1 MTIQSGVDTLLA
13 MYEGRGR
20 EALLPALWDVQ
31 TAFGSISPLH
41 VHQMSHVLRVP
52 EADIFGVIGF
62 YTLFHEEATG
72 RRIIRVCTDPTC
84 ALAGADDILRDVC
97 ARLDISPDETTTDG
111 EYTVEHSPCLGLC
124 DYAPAA
130 LASARGGTD
139 IALPNVSVDGLL
151 GEWHGDYFTPAGDD
165 ASVLLSPTL
174 SAAPET
180 LAEYGD
186 YASLR
191 QAIEDMTPEEAIAQV
206 EASGLIG
213 RGGAAFPTGLK
224 WKFTRGAGGDT
235 KYVVCNADESEP
247 GTFKDRVLM
256 EHRPHL
262 LLEGIALAAYA
273 VGADKAYI
281 FIRGEYPKATAI
293 LADAIHEAEAA
304 GFLGEAIMDSGFSLS
319 IELRRGAGAY
329 ICGEETA
336 LFEAIEGKRG
346 FPRMKPPY
354 PTTFGLFGKPTAV
367 NNVETLCAVP
377 SIIENGADWFKGIGS
392 EGSAGPKLV
401 SVSGHVERPGVYE
414 IEPGI
419 ALRVFLKDVCGGV
432 IGDLQT
438 VLMGGAAG
446 MFLKPEDIDVRLSFE
461 DLREVGC
468 TFGSGAIMVFNETT
482 DLREVLK
489 RLGRFFQHESC
500 GKCFPCQLG
509 TQRQVEILERLD
521 APQAGDAERLMDIGM
536 TMTEASICGLGHT
549 AGIAV
554 MSAIE
559 KFPGLFQPLP
569 PSPSPRLQGGERQAD
584 LTRKG
589 RDQWART

>member
-1 MTIQSGVDTLLA
+1 MTIQAGIDSLLA
-13 MYEGRGR
+13 KYEGRGR

-31 TAFGSISPLH
+31 GACGSINPEQ
-41 VHQMSHVLRVP
+41 VHRISHLLRVP

-62 YTLFHEEATG
+62 YTLFHDEPTG

-84 ALAGADDILRDVC
+84 ALAGADDVLRDVC
-97 ARLDISPDETTTDG
+97 ARLGISPDETTTDG

-130 LASARGGTD
+130 LASARGEAD
-139 IALPNVSVDGLL
+139 IALPNVSVAGLL
-151 GEWHGDYFTPAGDD
+151 GEWQGEYFKPAGDD
-165 ASVLLSPTL
+165 ASVLLNPRL
-174 SAAPET
+174 DAAPET

-186 YASLR
+186 YKALR
-191 QAIEDMTPEEAIAQV
+191 QAITEMTPEAVIAQV
-206 EASGLIG
+206 EAAGLIG

-224 WKFTRGAGGDT
+224 WKFTRGAGGDI

-262 LLEGIALAAYA
+262 LLEGIALAAYS
-273 VGADKAYI
+273 VGTDKAWI

-293 LADAIHEAEAA
+293 LDRAIHEAEAA
-304 GFLGEAIMDSGFSLS
+304 GLLGGAIMGSDFALD

-354 PTTFGLFGKPTAV
+354 PTTFGLFGMPTAV

-377 SIIENGADWFKGIGS
+377 GIIERGADWFKAIGA
-392 EGSAGPKLV
+392 EGSAGTKLV
-401 SVSGHVERPGVYE
+401 SVSGHVARAGVYE

-419 ALRVFLKDVCGGV
+419 TLRAFLHDVCGGV
-432 IGDLQT
+432 IGELQA

-446 MFLKPEDIDVRLSFE
+446 TFLKPEDIDVRLTFE
-461 DLREVGC
+461 DLSEVGS
-468 TFGSGAIMVFNETT
+468 TFGSGAIMVFNQTT
-482 DLREVLK
+482 DLRDVLK

-509 TQRQVEILERLD
+509 TQRQVEILERMD
-521 APQAGDAERLMDIGM
+521 APQADDAERLLDIGV

-559 KFPGLFQPLP
+559 KFPELFQENGI
-569 PSPSPRLQGGERQAD
+569 QHG
-584 LTRKG
+584 
-589 RDQWART
+589 

>member
-1 MTIQSGVDTLLA
+1 MAIQSELDAILA
-13 MYEGRGR
+13 GYDGRGR
-20 EALLPALWDVQ
+20 EALLPVLWEVQ
-31 TAFGSISPLH
+31 GACGSISPEQVHRISHALH
-41 VHQMSHVLRVP
+41 VP

-62 YTLFHEEATG
+62 YTLFHDEPTG

-84 ALAGADDILRDVC
+84 ALAGADAVLHDLC
-97 ARLDISPDETTTDG
+97 GRLGIHEGETTPDG

-130 LASARGGTD
+130 LSSARAEAD
-139 IALPNVSVDGLL
+139 VALPTVTAASLL
-151 GEWHGDYFTPAGDD
+151 GEWHGDYFTAAGDAD
-165 ASVLLSPTL
+165 SALLKPTL

-180 LAEYGD
+180 LAAYGD
-186 YASLR
+186 YRSLR
-191 QAIEDMTPEEAIAQV
+191 RALADMTPEDVIAQV

-224 WKFTRGAGGDT
+224 WKFTRGTDSDI
-235 KYVVCNADESEP
+235 KYIVCNADESEP

-293 LADAIHEAEAA
+293 LAAAIQNAEEANL
-304 GFLGEAIMDSGFSLS
+304 LGGAIMGGELALD

-377 SIIENGADWFKGIGS
+377 SIIEKGADWFKSIGTD
-392 EGSAGPKLV
+392 GSAGPKLV
-401 SVSGHVERPGVYE
+401 SVSGHVRRPGVYE

-419 ALRVFLKDVCGGV
+419 RLRHFLDDVCGGL

-446 MFLKPEDIDVRLSFE
+446 TFLMPEDIDVRLTFE
-461 DLREVGC
+461 DLRDAGS
-468 TFGSGAIMVFNETT
+468 TFGSGAIMVFNQSV
-482 DLREVLK
+482 DLRDVLK

-521 APQAGDAERLMDIGM
+521 APQADDAERLLDIGM

-554 MSAIE
+554 LSALE
-559 KFPGLFQPLP
+559 KFPGLFKPLP
-569 PSPSPRLQGGERQAD
+569 PAPSPMHQGGE
-584 LTRKG
+584 
-589 RDQWART
+589 DQHA

>member
-1 MTIQSGVDTLLA
+1 MISEFDIDAALDA
-13 MYEGRGR
+13 YRGRGR

-31 TAFGSISPLH
+31 TACGSISSEQ
-41 VHQMSHVLRVP
+41 VHRISHVLRVP
-52 EADIFGVIGF
+52 EADIYGVIGF
-62 YTLFHEEATG
+62 YTLFHEEPTG

-84 ALAGADDILRDVC
+84 ALKGADDVLHGLC
-97 ARLDISPDETTTDG
+97 SRLGISHDESTPDG
-111 EYTVEHSPCLGLC
+111 EYTVEHSPCLGMC

-130 LASARGGTD
+130 LVSERGEAD
-139 IALPNVSVDGLL
+139 IALANVSVDSLL
-151 GEWHGDYFTPAGDD
+151 NGSSGYYFTPAGDED
-165 ASVLLSPTL
+165 SVLLDAALT
-174 SAAPET
+174 SAPQT
-180 LAEYGD
+180 LADYGD
-186 YASLR
+186 YAALR
-191 QAIEDMTPEEAIAQV
+191 KAINEMSPDEVIETV

-224 WKFTRGAGGDT
+224 WKFTRGSAGEI

-273 VGADKAYI
+273 VGTAKAYI
-281 FIRGEYPKATAI
+281 FVRGEYPKATAI
-293 LADAIHEAEAA
+293 MQDAIGAAEAA
-304 GFLGEAIMDSGFSLS
+304 GILGDGLLPLD
-319 IELRRGAGAY
+319 IEIRRGAGAY

-367 NNVETLCAVP
+367 NNVETLCAIP
-377 SIIENGADWFKGIGS
+377 GIINEGADWFKQFGTEESSGK
-392 EGSAGPKLV
+392 KLV
-401 SVSGHVERPGVYE
+401 SVSGHVTSPGVYE

-419 ALRVFLKDVCGGV
+419 TLRNFLAEYCDGV
-432 IGDLQT
+432 VGEIKA

-446 MFLKPEDIDVRLSFE
+446 TFLLPDEIDVPLTFE
-461 DLREVGC
+461 DLRAAGS
-468 TFGSGAIMVFNETT
+468 TFGSGAIMVFNQST
-482 DLREVLK
+482 DLRDLLR

-521 APQAGDAERLMDIGM
+521 APKAGDRERLRDIGM

-549 AGIAV
+549 AALAV
-554 MSAIE
+554 QSAME
-559 KFPGLFQPLP
+559 KFPALFVETD
-569 PSPSPRLQGGERQAD
+569 GG
-584 LTRKG
+584 
-589 RDQWART
+589 

>member
-1 MTIQSGVDTLLA
+1 MVKQPIDDILMA
-13 MYEGRGR
+13 YAGRGR
-20 EALLPALWDVQ
+20 EALLPVLWDVQ
-31 TAFGSISPLH
+31 SAYGSISPEQ
-41 VHQMSHVLRVP
+41 VHRISHTLRVP

-62 YTLFHEEATG
+62 YTLFHDEPTG

-84 ALAGADDILRDVC
+84 ALAGADKVLHDTC
-97 ARLDISPDETTTDG
+97 ARLGIHEGETTGDD

-130 LASARGGTD
+130 LASARGQQD
-139 IALPNVSVDGLL
+139 VALPHASVDGLL
-151 GEWHGDYFTPAGDD
+151 GEWHGEYFTPAGDER
-165 ASVLLSPTL
+165 SVLLKPSL

-180 LAEYGD
+180 LAQYSD
-186 YASLR
+186 YSSLR
-191 QAIEDMTPEEAIAQV
+191 MAIDDLSPEDVIAQV

-224 WKFTRGAGGDT
+224 WKFTRGAEGKI
-235 KYVVCNADESEP
+235 KYIVCNADESEP

-262 LLEGIALAAYA
+262 LLEGIAMAAYA
-273 VGADKAYI
+273 VGTDKAFI
-281 FIRGEYPKATAI
+281 FIRGEYPQATAI
-293 LADAIHEAEAA
+293 LADAIREAEAA
-304 GFLGEAIMDSGFSLS
+304 GVLGDAIMGSDFSLD

-354 PTTFGLFGKPTAV
+354 PTTFGLFGLPTAV

-377 SIIENGADWFKGIGS
+377 SIIEKGADWFKSIGT
-392 EGSAGPKLV
+392 EDSAGPKLV
-401 SVSGHVERPGVYE
+401 SVSGHVARPGVYE

-419 ALRVFLKDVCGGV
+419 TLRHFLEEVCGGV

-446 MFLKPEDIDVRLSFE
+446 TFLKPEDIDVRLTFE
-461 DLREVGC
+461 DLRAAGS
-468 TFGSGAIMVFNETT
+468 TFGSGAIMVFNQTV
-482 DLREVLK
+482 DLRDVMK

-521 APQAGDAERLMDIGM
+521 APRAGDAERLLDIGM

-559 KFPGLFQPLP
+559 KFPQLFQ
-569 PSPSPRLQGGERQAD
+569 SNAMENA
-584 LTRKG
+584 
-589 RDQWART
+589 

>member
-1 MTIQSGVDTLLA
+1 MTTTFDLDAALNT
-13 MYEGRGR
+13 YRRRGR

-31 TAFGSISPLH
+31 GALGSISPES
-41 VHQMSHVLRVP
+41 VRRISHILRVP
-52 EADIFGVIGF
+52 EADIYGVIGF

-72 RRIIRVCTDPTC
+72 RRILRVCTDPTC
-84 ALAGADDILRDVC
+84 ALAGADELLHGVC
-97 ARLDISPDETTTDG
+97 ARLGIDEGGTSADA

-130 LASARGGTD
+130 LVSARGGPD
-139 IALPNVSVDGLL
+139 KSLPKATVDALL
-151 GEWHGDYFTPAGDD
+151 GDWDEAYFRPAGDADSVMLD
-165 ASVLLSPTL
+165 ASLADAPQTLAQYADYAALRKALGELSPDEVI
-174 SAAPET
+174 AEVET
-180 LAEYGD
+180 
-186 YASLR
+186 
-191 QAIEDMTPEEAIAQV
+191 
-206 EASGLIG
+206 SGLIG

-224 WKFTRGAGGDT
+224 WKFTRAAPGAV
-235 KYVVCNADESEP
+235 KYLVCNADESEP

-273 VGADKAYI
+273 VGASKAYI

-293 LADAIHEAEAA
+293 LAGAIQQAEAQ
-304 GFLGEAIMDSGFSLS
+304 GLLGADIMGSGFSLD
-319 IELRRGAGAY
+319 IEIRRGAGAY

-354 PTTFGLFGKPTAV
+354 PTTYGLFGKPTAA
-367 NNVETLCAVP
+367 NNVETLCAAP
-377 SIIENGADWFKGIGS
+377 LIINRGAEWFRGIGS

-401 SVSGHVERPGVYE
+401 SVSGHVGRPGVYE
-414 IEPGI
+414 IAPGMS
-419 ALRVFLKDVCGGV
+419 LRHFLDQVCGGV
-432 IGDLQT
+432 IGELQT

-446 MFLKPEDIDVRLSFE
+446 TFLLPEEIDVKLTFE
-461 DLREVGC
+461 DLREAGS
-468 TFGSGAIMVFNETT
+468 TFGSGAIMVFNQTA
-482 DLREVLK
+482 DLRDLLL

-509 TQRQVEILERLD
+509 TQRQIEILERLD
-521 APQAGDAERLMDIGM
+521 APHAGDRERLLDVGM
-536 TMTEASICGLGHT
+536 TMTEASLCGLGHT

-559 KFPGLFQPLP
+559 KFPGLFQ
-569 PSPSPRLQGGERQAD
+569 A
-584 LTRKG
+584 
-589 RDQWART
+589 

>member
-1 MTIQSGVDTLLA
+1 MAIQSELDAILA
-13 MYEGRGR
+13 GYEGRGR
-20 EALLPALWDVQ
+20 EALLPVLWEVQ
-31 TAFGSISPLH
+31 GAFGSISPEQ
-41 VHQMSHVLRVP
+41 VHRISHALRLP

-62 YTLFHEEATG
+62 YTLFHDEPTG

-84 ALAGADDILRDVC
+84 ALAGADDVLHHLC
-97 ARLDISPDETTTDG
+97 ERLAIHEGETTPDG

-130 LASARGGTD
+130 LASARAEAD
-139 IALPNVSVDGLL
+139 VALPTVTAEGLL
-151 GEWHGDYFTPAGDD
+151 SEWNDDYFDPAGDAD
-165 ASVLLSPTL
+165 SALLKPTL

-180 LAEYGD
+180 LPQYGD
-186 YASLR
+186 YKSLR
-191 QAIEDMTPEEAIAQV
+191 RAIAEMKPEEVIAQV

-224 WKFTRGAGGDT
+224 WKFTRGAAGDI

-293 LADAIHEAEAA
+293 LAAEIQEAEGA
-304 GFLGEAIMDSGFSLS
+304 GLLGGAIMGGACALD

-377 SIIENGADWFKGIGS
+377 RIIEKGADWFKAIGTD
-392 EGSAGPKLV
+392 GSAGPKLV
-401 SVSGHVERPGVYE
+401 SVSGHVGRPGVYE

-419 ALRVFLKDVCGGV
+419 TLRHFLDEVCGGV

-446 MFLKPEDIDVRLSFE
+446 TFLMPEDIDLRLTFE
-461 DLREVGC
+461 DLRAAGS
-468 TFGSGAIMVFNETT
+468 TFGSGAIMVFNQTV
-482 DLREVLK
+482 DLRDALK

-521 APQAGDAERLMDIGM
+521 APQAGDAERLLDIGM

-554 MSAIE
+554 MSALE
-559 KFPGLFQPLP
+559 KFPELFAPIPRSLP
-569 PSPSPRLQGGERQAD
+569 P
-584 LTRKG
+584 K
-589 RDQWART
+589 